1 MTVTYSFN
9 EPAQDARHY
18 QSQILM
24 YEEHQRLAVAEGED
38 TTDIE
43 AKLAE
48 LRTAF
53 LAAGGSF
60 D

>member
-9 EPAQDARHY
+9 EPAQDASY
-18 QSQILM
+18 YKSQILM

-53 LAAGGSF
+53 LTAGGSF